1 MSLDNSEL
9 YNTTKLASKKEN
21 IAKDIFYNNIVP
33 LAQESFEHDGKVM
46 PMVFVF
52 LDDGTEDKV
61 AITPM
66 PAAMFME
73 SDDTKQVLSDILKEF
88 TNVIE
93 IVAIGMFAEAWATR
107 VDAETGEQSEKNEIV
122 YYSFES
128 ENMVCMQRDE
138 VVREE
143 GKPVQLKHGK
153 VDQNG
158 EYSGKFVGFLKDMR
172 KIKEN

>member
-1 MSLDNSEL
+1 MSLDNSKL
-9 YNTTKLASKKEN
+9 YDTTKLASKKEKL
-21 IAKDIFYNNIVP
+21 AREIFYNNIVP
-33 LAQESFEHDGKVM
+33 LAQESFEHDGKLM

-73 SDDTKQVLSDILKEF
+73 SDDTKQVLSEILKEF

-107 VDAETGEQSEKNEIV
+107 VDSETGKQSDKHEIV

-138 VVREE
+138 VIREE
-143 GKPVQLKHGK
+143 EKPVQLKKGP
-153 VDQNG
+153 VDDQG
-158 EYSGKFVGFLKDMR
+158 EYSGKFVGFLKDMK
-172 KIKEN
+172 KIKTN